1 MAFSHSVVT
10 ADWAKAAV
18 QAEQMRTFAAG
29 LGPRA
34 EPRGRR
40 YAQAMAHFAPFQV
53 AYFCGRLAEAE
64 GHLLRWLACHEG
76 EDFDQRLTTTPMLC
90 NGSILAGLMGRAD
103 VARRWGDQ
111 AAAWATATGVVYEQ
125 VFADALRALLHLSLG
140 EDAAAES
147 LGLAAAKTAGDMGVQ
162 HTAGWA
168 RVAAGSV
175 CARRGSPGEG
185 ARQIQT
191 AIADLIAS
199 GNLVSLPQFL
209 NLLAEAQ
216 MLDGAFDDALASL
229 SEALVVAPLARTER
243 PHSLIL
249 RGELRARTGQPD
261 AADADFREAIAEA
274 PTTGALAY
282 ELRAATGLA
291 RGLTARGQPAA
302 ARGLLVP
309 LLEAVAAGGE
319 SATVAN
325 ARSLVAD
332 LVA

>member
-1 MAFSHSVVT
+1 M
-10 ADWAKAAV
+10 
-18 QAEQMRTFAAG
+18 
-29 LGPRA
+29 
-34 EPRGRR
+34 
-40 YAQAMAHFAPFQV
+40 
-53 AYFCGRLAEAE
+53 
-64 GHLLRWLACHEG
+64 
-76 EDFDQRLTTTPMLC
+76 
-90 NGSILAGLMGRAD
+90 
-103 VARRWGDQ
+103 
-111 AAAWATATGVVYEQ
+111 
-125 VFADALRALLHLSLG
+125 
-140 EDAAAES
+140 
-147 LGLAAAKTAGDMGVQ
+147 
-162 HTAGWA
+162 
-168 RVAAGSV
+168 
-175 CARRGSPGEG
+175 SPGEG

-274 PTTGALAY
+274 QTTGALIY

-291 RGLTARGQPAA
+291 RGLTARGHPAA

-309 LLEAVAAGGE
+309 LLETVAAGGE